1 MLSNATL
8 MPASNPLRVMSYEEY
23 SNTTAVA
30 NAEGVVGADAKQLGR
45 TISFV
50 AVTSSTSVASQI
62 NIDDYD
68 VLVVHDQMN
77 APSGTLAQIGS
88 AWATDGHIASF
99 LHAGGV
105 VVVLSGGTKT
115 GEMPAL
121 ATNANL
127 LTVNSQ
133 TNITGALTV
142 LAPADAI
149 GAGVVSPYIPKPST
163 VTFDTEANG
172 GDVVWVV
179 GQNGAPVVVHKVMP

>member
-1 MLSNATL
+1 
-8 MPASNPLRVMSYEEY
+8 MSYEEY

-45 TISFV
+45 TLSFV
-50 AVTSSTSVASQI
+50 SVTSSTNVASQI

-88 AWATDGHIASF
+88 RVGDRRTLSHRFFTRAPLA
-99 LHAGGV
+99 
-105 VVVLSGGTKT
+105 VVLSGGTKT

-121 ATNANL
+121 ATNVNL
-127 LTVNSQ
+127 ITVNSQ